1 MNVKQDDNTYS
12 NLPAFG
18 NGMLSY
24 FCLDPLYINL
34 NSGSFGCLPK
44 FVHLAYNDLSQ
55 ELEAMPDLF
64 IRRNMKTRVDE
75 IRAMLAGL
83 CNTEINHCVIVPNV
97 AHGITTVLRN
107 FPWRENDKLIMASTT
122 FHTISRTVECL
133 TYLNPHPSVIKLEL
147 LFPASHEDILES
159 FHSCIK
165 TQKALDSSTAIDTP
179 GEFNTVVLFDSIVSM
194 PGVKLPWKKMVQIC
208 KEEGVWSLIDAAH
221 SLGQELDINLGQIE
235 PDFWI
240 SSCNKWLYSKRGCAL
255 LHVPLRNQTLIKH
268 SFPPGLGSLSL
279 SNHGV
284 TPFVGEFHWNGSTDV
299 ITALTIKS
307 ALEFR
312 ASIGGEERI
321 IRYCHS
327 LAIHGG
333 QYLANILQ
341 TKVME
346 SPSRYP
352 NELIGSMVNVALPL
366 SGNIKPSPNILRQ
379 FDQALLDNKIYASI
393 FHHNELW
400 WTRISVQIFTEIR
413 DFEKLGEVLIPLCA
427 KIQEDT

>member
-1 MNVKQDDNTYS
+1 
-12 NLPAFG
+12 
-18 NGMLSY
+18 MLSY

-240 SSCNKWLYSKRGCAL
+240 SVSCTQIY
-255 LHVPLRNQTLIKH
+255 I
-268 SFPPGLGSLSL
+268 F
-279 SNHGV
+279 
-284 TPFVGEFHWNGSTDV
+284 
-299 ITALTIKS
+299 
-307 ALEFR
+307 
-312 ASIGGEERI
+312 
-321 IRYCHS
+321 
-327 LAIHGG
+327 
-333 QYLANILQ
+333 
-341 TKVME
+341 
-346 SPSRYP
+346 
-352 NELIGSMVNVALPL
+352 PL
-366 SGNIKPSPNILRQ
+366 SE
-379 FDQALLDNKIYASI
+379 I
-393 FHHNELW
+393 FPEL
-400 WTRISVQIFTEIR
+400 
-413 DFEKLGEVLIPLCA
+413 
-427 KIQEDT
+427 